1 MLNRSVFRIPIS
13 KREEFLRELTKV
25 RPSFQESLHSVHEFA
40 PKLLNR
46 AQDVQLCTSEELHM
60 VIVWPEAERDIDPTG
75 CIRDAVRAG
84 QVTKTSVDAFVAREI
99 AENTQLCCSS
109 DQLRDYVLALM
120 ANGERAASV

>member
-1 MLNRSVFRIPIS
+1 MRVSQRVHQGRGDLV
-13 KREEFLRELTKV
+13 LRWRGVCSES
-25 RPSFQESLHSVHEFA
+25 SF
-40 PKLLNR
+40 NR

-84 QVTKTSVDAFVAREI
+84 QVTEASVDVFVAREI

-120 ANGERAASV
+120 ANGERTASV

>member
-1 MLNRSVFRIPIS
+1 
-13 KREEFLRELTKV
+13 
-25 RPSFQESLHSVHEFA
+25 
-40 PKLLNR
+40 
-46 AQDVQLCTSEELHM
+46 M